1 MKKTIDENYFCD
13 QRFTNR
19 ALLTPWFSFG
29 FSFGF
34 SFAPFA
40 KPLRPLRSKIPDFNP
55 QIPQQP

>member
-29 FSFGF
+29 FSF
-34 SFAPFA
+34 APSA